1 MEEVREY
8 FRKNYGHVDFWAIK
22 DEVISEFLKR
32 EYLERLTFELKMDCL
47 YDYLMANQLVDYT
60 E

>member
-1 MEEVREY
+1 MKEVREY
-8 FRKNYGHVDFWAIK
+8 FRENYGHVDFWDIK